1 MFQNISGQVDE
12 QIENEEKY
20 YNENKINRVF
30 KKCIF
35 YAKNNYISY

>member
-20 YNENKINRVF
+20 YSENKINRVF
-30 KKCIF
+30 
-35 YAKNNYISY
+35 